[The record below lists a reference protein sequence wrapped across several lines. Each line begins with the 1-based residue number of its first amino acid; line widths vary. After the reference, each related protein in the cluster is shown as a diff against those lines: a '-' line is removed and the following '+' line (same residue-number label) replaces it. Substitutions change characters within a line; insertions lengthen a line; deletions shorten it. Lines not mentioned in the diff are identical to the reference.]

1 MVLFFCEHPFNS
13 IISQYYA
20 RRQLHSRRRKG
31 SNENEVSDIYLRNVF
46 NSFRVL
52 SDYIGRRVRIFA
64 IGSHLYTLRE
74 SNLCRKILMFLKSFI
89 RSH

>member
-1 MVLFFCEHPFNS
+1 VVLFFCEHPFNS

-20 RRQLHSRRRKG
+20 RRKLHSRRRKG
-31 SNENEVSDIYLRNVF
+31 SNENEISDIYLPNVF

-64 IGSHLYTLRE
+64 IGSHLYTLG
-74 SNLCRKILMFLKSFI
+74 KSK
-89 RSH
+89 

>member
-1 MVLFFCEHPFNS
+1 MILFFCEYPFDS

-20 RRQLHSRRRKG
+20 WRQLHSRRRKG

-52 SDYIGRRVRIFA
+52 SDYIGRGVRIFA